1 VDFAL
6 PITHQNSR
14 KYINK
19 EANMEDII
27 RIHSAE
33 GLFEYNLLDFKFM
46 GFNPTVIC
54 PAGAILR
61 KQVWN
66 PGASEPINYKVIIT
80 RRRKSL

>member
-1 VDFAL
+1 
-6 PITHQNSR
+6 
-14 KYINK
+14 
-19 EANMEDII
+19 MEDII